1 MKAVILAAGQGTRLR
16 PLTEDRPKGM
26 VAVAGKPIIQWQ
38 VEMLR
43 SQGIG
48 EIAIVKGYAADSVV
62 DLGFQQFVNVEYEST
77 NMVHS
82 LFCADDFLT
91 GDVIVSYA
99 DILYSEDVL
108 NAVANSSEPIS
119 VAVDLDWERYFAER
133 FGDAFDDAE
142 SLLIDDTGA
151 ITSIGK
157 PDPTPEEV
165 QAQYI
170 GLIKV
175 RADGVD
181 FIRSIYADSL
191 ATDKS
196 IGWGRRPRQAHMTDL
211 LQEAVLR
218 GCRVTAVPIR
228 GGWVEIDT
236 LDDYEIA
243 NRTVPTILGVVEPR
257 S

>member
-1 MKAVILAAGQGTRLR
+1 MKGVILAAGQGSRLR

-43 SQGIG
+43 NQGIQD
-48 EIAIVKGYAADSVV
+48 IAIVKGYAAESVV
-62 DLGFQQFVNVEYEST
+62 DLGLRQFVNVEYEST

-99 DILYSEDVL
+99 DILYSEHVL
-108 NAVANSSEPIS
+108 NVVATSSEPVS
-119 VAVDLDWERYFAER
+119 VVVDLDWERYFAER
-133 FGDAFDDAE
+133 FGDAFEDAE
-142 SLLIDDTGA
+142 SLIMDDTGG

-157 PDPTPEEV
+157 PAPTPEEV

-170 GLIKV
+170 GLIKLT
-175 RADGVD
+175 ADGVD
-181 FIRSIYADSL
+181 FTRSIYADSL
-191 ATDKS
+191 AS
-196 IGWGRRPRQAHMTDL
+196 HQPIGWGRRSKQAHMTDL

-218 GCRVTAVPIR
+218 GYRVTAVPIR

-243 NRTVPTILGVVEPR
+243 NRAVPALLGVTEPR